1 MRRWGMQRYRFDQKT
16 IVVQAIVEM
25 IKRGV
30 PAAEMD
36 IYLSRMGPVDLDLLQ
51 QCMDEVYDYIAQEDE
66 RQHGQYQGSHQ
77 VRAVA

>member
-1 MRRWGMQRYRFDQKT
+1 MQRYRFDQKT

-51 QCMDEVYDYIAQEDE
+51 HCMDEVYDYIAAAEEQTYAG
-66 RQHGQYQGSHQ
+66 QHNL
-77 VRAVA
+77 AVA

>member
-1 MRRWGMQRYRFDQKT
+1 MQLYRFDQKT

-51 QCMDEVYDYIAQEDE
+51 QCMDEVYDYIMQEDQ
-66 RQHGQYQGSHQ
+66 RQHGVHQ
-77 VRAVA
+77 ERAVA

>member
-1 MRRWGMQRYRFDQKT
+1 MQRYRFDQKT

-30 PAAEMD
+30 PASDMD

-51 QCMDEVYDYIAQEDE
+51 QCMDEIYTYVEQEN
-66 RQHGQYQGSHQ
+66 QGLYHLDQ
-77 VRAVA
+77 RAVA